1 MSLNTCT
8 VSGNLGKA
16 AELRYTNT
24 GLAIVSFSVAVNE
37 RKKQDDGSY
46 SDYTN
51 WLDCTMFGKRAEALQ
66 PYLAKGTKLSLVG
79 HLHKSSWEQNGQR
92 FSKVEIIVDEVELMN
107 SRHEAQQPEG
117 APAPEPVQAGSM
129 YDDDI
134 PF

>member
-79 HLHKSSWEQNGQR
+79 HLHKSSWEQDGQR

-107 SRHEAQQPEG
+107 SRREAQQPEG
-117 APAPEPVQAGSM
+117 APVPEPVQAGSM